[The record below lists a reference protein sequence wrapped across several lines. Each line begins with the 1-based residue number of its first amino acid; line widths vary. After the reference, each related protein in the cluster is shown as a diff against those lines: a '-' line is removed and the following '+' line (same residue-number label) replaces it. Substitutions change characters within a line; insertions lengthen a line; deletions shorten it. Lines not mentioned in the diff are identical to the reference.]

1 MATPRQRTGSEFG
14 GVETTKATI
23 QPKGVDALTNGDRL
37 RLGYLTGVE
46 NNPESMEDRRQ
57 MLGLRPASGRRPF
70 FLLNT
75 GQRSEL
81 EINSNFEVDL
91 DD

>member
-1 MATPRQRTGSEFG
+1 MVSPRQRSGSEFG

-23 QPKGVDALTNGDRL
+23 QPKGASALSNGDRL

-46 NNPESMEDRRQ
+46 NNTESWEDRRQ
-57 MLGLRPASGRRPF
+57 MLGLRPASGRRPW
-70 FLLNT
+70 FLLKT
-75 GQRSEL
+75 GQPSEL
-81 EINSNFEVDL
+81 EVNSNFVVDL